1 MSDTIEIM
9 KEQTTDCEK
18 LFANTCLIRTHN
30 NHRIHK
36 SQKSENK
43 KYNLKWAPD
52 LNRHITKEDIHMV
65 NKAYEKLFNIICN

>member
-30 NHRIHK
+30 NHRTHK
-36 SQKSENK
+36 SQQ
-43 KYNLKWAPD
+43 
-52 LNRHITKEDIHMV
+52 
-65 NKAYEKLFNIICN
+65 